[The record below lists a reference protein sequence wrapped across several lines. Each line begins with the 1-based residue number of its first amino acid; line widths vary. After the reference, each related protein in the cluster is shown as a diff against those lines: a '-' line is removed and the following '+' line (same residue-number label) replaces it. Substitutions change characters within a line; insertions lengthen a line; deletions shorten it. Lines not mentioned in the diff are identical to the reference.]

1 MQEIRLGESPEKS
14 NPWKTCSASF
24 SLCTE
29 CLIPDR
35 YPELLPRCVE
45 VTAVAGDFILFFFGN
60 TMQLVGSSSTREQ
73 TRAPALK
80 APSPNH

>member
-45 VTAVAGDFILFFFGN
+45 VTAVAGDFILFFFLQHNAACGIFLN
-60 TMQLVGSSSTREQ
+60 LGTNQGSRTKST
-73 TRAPALK
+73 K
-80 APSPNH
+80 S